1 LLTVCVGA
9 ILRMMI
15 YVSYFLLWILSM
27 SPRIDAPAPQGTWR
41 REVRWNKPP
50 ANFGL
55 NNAML
60 V

>member
-1 LLTVCVGA
+1 
-9 ILRMMI
+9 MMI

-60 V
+60 G